1 MWMPEYNTRAEDVE
15 RAYLDGKKDLAASSR
30 HNFAKRLVYPGSLE
44 RFGCGIHLK
53 SRYQMLDAPIF
64 SFGAGIRET
73 TSRIEKDR
81 KITMPSQQSLPIAIY
96 YEQPNWFKP
105 LFAEL
110 DRRGTNYVKLDAV
123 EHSYGPGDKP
133 EEKYALVLNK
143 MSPSAWNRGH
153 GDQIFYTL
161 GYLEHLES
169 RGVRVVNGVKAFR
182 SELSKATQ
190 LAMLEGLGLGY
201 PKARVIHRASQASA
215 AAEGLRFPVVVKPN
229 IGGSGSGV
237 VKFNTKEHLAEAAGT
252 EGGLTLGMDSTGLVQ
267 EFVPARG
274 SYIVRVEVLDG
285 KYLYAIKIHITGET
299 FDLCPADICKTPTG
313 QELVRSACP
322 VDAPKTGLT
331 VEAFDTPPEVIEEV
345 ERLMAAAGIEL
356 GGVEFMVDDRDGR
369 RVYYDINALSNFVA
383 DGPKVVGFDPF
394 ARLADWLEAEAK
406 IVNDRRAGVQ
416 ELAEVG
422 R

>member
-1 MWMPEYNTRAEDVE
+1 
-15 RAYLDGKKDLAASSR
+15 
-30 HNFAKRLVYPGSLE
+30 
-44 RFGCGIHLK
+44 
-53 SRYQMLDAPIF
+53 
-64 SFGAGIRET
+64 
-73 TSRIEKDR
+73 
-81 KITMPSQQSLPIAIY
+81 MPSQQTLPIAIF

-123 EHSYGPGDKP
+123 EHSYGPEDRS

-161 GYLEHLES
+161 GFLEHLES
-169 RGVRVVNGVKAFR
+169 RGVRVLNGTKAYR
-182 SELSKATQ
+182 SELSKAAQ
-190 LAMLEGLGLGY
+190 LAMLEALGLGY
-201 PKARVIHRASQASA
+201 PKARVIHRASQAVGA
-215 AAEGLRFPVVVKPN
+215 ADGLRFPVVVKPN

-237 VKFNTKEHLAEAAGT
+237 VKFHTREHLAEASSM
-252 EGGLTLGMDSTGLVQ
+252 EGGLMLGMDSTGLVQ

-285 KYLYAIKIHITGET
+285 TYLYAIKIHITGET
-299 FDLCPADICKTPTG
+299 FDLCPADICKTPLG
-313 QELVRSACP
+313 VELDRAACP
-322 VDAPKTGLT
+322 VDAPKNGLT

-356 GGVEFMVDDRDGR
+356 GGVEFMVDDRDGAR
-369 RVYYDINALSNFVA
+369 RYYDINALSNFVA
-383 DGPKVVGFDPF
+383 DGQKVVGFDPF

-406 IVNDRRAGVQ
+406 IVNDRRAAGV
-416 ELAEVG
+416 AEMAG
-422 R
+422 AGL

>member
-1 MWMPEYNTRAEDVE
+1 MQNRNA
-15 RAYLDGKKDLAASSR
+15 
-30 HNFAKRLVYPGSLE
+30 
-44 RFGCGIHLK
+44 
-53 SRYQMLDAPIF
+53 
-64 SFGAGIRET
+64 
-73 TSRIEKDR
+73 
-81 KITMPSQQSLPIAIY
+81 LPIAIY

-110 DRRGTNYVKLDAV
+110 DRRGTNYVLLNAV
-123 EHSYGPGDKP
+123 EHNYGPNDKS

-153 GDQIFYTL
+153 GDQIFYTM
-161 GYLEHLES
+161 GFLEHLES
-169 RGVRVVNGVKAFR
+169 RGVRVVNGVKAYR
-182 SELSKATQ
+182 SELSKASQ
-190 LAMLEGLGLGY
+190 LSMLDALGLGY

-215 AAEGLRFPVVVKPN
+215 AAEELRFPVVVKPN

-237 VKFNTKEHLAEAAGT
+237 VKFVSKEHLAEASATDNGI
-252 EGGLTLGMDSTGLVQ
+252 TLGMDSTGLVQ

-274 SYIVRVEVLDG
+274 AFIIRVEVLNG

-299 FDLCPADICKTPTG
+299 FDLCPADICRMPTG
-313 QELVRSACP
+313 LELNRTACAI
-322 VDAPKTGLT
+322 DAPKTGIT
-331 VEAFDTPPEVIEEV
+331 VEGFDTPPEVIEEV

-356 GGVEFMVDDRDGR
+356 GGVEFMIDDRDGA

-383 DGPKVVGFDPF
+383 DGQKVVGFDPF

-406 IVNDRRAGVQ
+406 IVNERRSGVA